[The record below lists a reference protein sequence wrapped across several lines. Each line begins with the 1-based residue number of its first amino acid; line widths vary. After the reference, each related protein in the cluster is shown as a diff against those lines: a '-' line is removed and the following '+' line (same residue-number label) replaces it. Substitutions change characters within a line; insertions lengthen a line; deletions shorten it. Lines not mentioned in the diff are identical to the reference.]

1 MKKKFTKMVNLMKV
15 RYSAIII
22 MARDSKII
30 FLKHIMNFSKMEEYV
45 EKMKKVILLDK
56 KKIMN
61 LTEKKKNLKLKIL
74 KYSKLDSNN

>member
-56 KKIMN
+56 KKSMKLMGVKKS
-61 LTEKKKNLKLKIL
+61 LT
-74 KYSKLDSNN
+74 SKR